1 MTQDLTPEALINA
14 LGLEPHPEGG
24 AFSEI
29 YRCALRTADRHLA
42 TSIYFLL
49 RPGEVSA
56 WHRVA
61 HDELWFYHGGSPLRL
76 KGISKDGKH
85 TETLLGLD
93 VLNGER
99 PQGLIPAGDWQAA
112 VPLDPTGWTL
122 VSCVVTPG
130 FDFADFELSD
140 VPAMRERFPHLNHE
154 LALKPEDVLDRA

>member
-1 MTQDLTPEALINA
+1 MTQALTPEALINA

-29 YRCALRTADRHLA
+29 YRSALRTAERHLA

-49 RPGEVSA
+49 GPGEVSA

-76 KGISKDGKH
+76 KGISKDGQH

-99 PQGLIPAGDWQAA
+99 PQGLIPAGEWQAA
-112 VPLDPTGWTL
+112 VPVDPTGWTL

-130 FDFADFELSD
+130 FDFADFELCD

-154 LALKPEDVLDRA
+154 LVLKPDDVLAPA